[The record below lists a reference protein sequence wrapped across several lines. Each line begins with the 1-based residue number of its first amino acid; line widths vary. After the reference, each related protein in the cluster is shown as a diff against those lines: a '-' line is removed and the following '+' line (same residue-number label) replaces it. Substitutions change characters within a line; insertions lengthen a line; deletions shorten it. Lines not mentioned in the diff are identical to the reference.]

1 MRHTLP
7 IKCYSLSLFV
17 IPALLIG
24 NTAIPAESREM
35 TKVAQ
40 LLDSAS
46 PQAKNAEVTIQNFL
60 TLLSQQKYEQAKQ
73 YISPSLAGYGSAA
86 QLQQLWQKLIRT
98 TGPLIEITGIDATNL
113 LGTYTAIATARFQ
126 GTTTDLTFKLD
137 QNQKI
142 TETNFLWLGNMQTD
156 AESFVNA
163 LAKGDYVIARSYL
176 APALKDK
183 FLPETL
189 KQRWNT
195 LISKAGPFKQL
206 KSSTLIRGGSYDA
219 VQLDVE
225 FQNYSGKVY
234 VFFNPLSQIIGL
246 DSPLNKK
253 PR

>member
-1 MRHTLP
+1 MQNTLLL
-7 IKCYSLSLFV
+7 KRWGLSLVV

-24 NTAIPAESREM
+24 NMAIPAQSGEV

-46 PQAKNAEVTIQNFL
+46 PQARNAEVVVQNFL
-60 TLLSQQKYEQAKQ
+60 ILLSQQKYDQAKQ
-73 YISPSLAGYGSAA
+73 YVSPSFAGYGSSS
-86 QLQQLWQKLIRT
+86 QLQQLWQKLIQT
-98 TGPLIEITGIDATNL
+98 TGPFIEITAINATNV
-113 LGTYTAIATARFQ
+113 LGTYTAIVTARFQ

-142 TETNFLWLGNMQTD
+142 TETNFLWLGSMQTD
-156 AESFVNA
+156 AESFVKA

-176 APALKDK
+176 APDLKDK
-183 FLPETL
+183 FLPEMI
-189 KQRWNT
+189 KQRWNN
-195 LISKAGPFKQL
+195 LISKVGPFKQL
-206 KSSTLIRGGSYDA
+206 KSSTLIRGGTYDA

-234 VFFNPLSQIIGL
+234 VFFNPLSQIIGV